1 MKRARV
7 LHVVE
12 ALGLGG
18 LERVVALLARRA
30 SPRFAVEVLA
40 LARGGRVAD
49 EMEADGT
56 PVRRLDL
63 HDYYPASVLRVARA
77 LVTARPDVVHTHGHF
92 AGAAGRLAA
101 RLVGLRVV
109 VHHLHTA
116 DGTLRLRHR
125 HLERLLAALTRRV
138 ICCSDAVAEHA
149 RRELGIPWQRVV
161 VVRNGIEPPPPIG
174 REAARLALGRP
185 PEPVIGCVGA
195 LQPHKGHAH
204 LLQAVAELPPA
215 LRAGSLVL
223 AGAGP
228 ERARLEAL
236 AASLGLGGMVR
247 FLGERP
253 DVRALLPAFDLM
265 VAPSIGR
272 EGLGVAVLEAMDAG
286 IPVVASRVGGLPE
299 VVLDRTTGILVPEG
313 DVAALGEAMRA
324 ILTDPARARAF
335 GDAGRRRV
343 EDEFRAAGMVRR
355 IEAIYEGALDGQ
367 HRAA

>member
-1 MKRARV
+1 MKPARI

-18 LERVVALLARRA
+18 LERVVALLAKSA
-30 SPRFAVEVLA
+30 SPRYLVEVLT

-49 EMEADGT
+49 EIEAAGLT
-56 PVRRLDL
+56 VRRLDL
-63 HDYYPASVLRVARA
+63 HDYYPGSVLRVARA

-101 RLVGLRVV
+101 RLVGLTTV
-109 VHHLHTA
+109 VHHLHTT
-116 DGTLRLRHR
+116 DLTLRLRHR
-125 HLERLLAALTRRV
+125 HLERLLSVLTRRV

-149 RRELGIPWQRVV
+149 RRDLGISWQRVV

-174 REAARLALGRP
+174 RDAALLALGRP
-185 PEPVIGCVGA
+185 PGPVIGCVGS
-195 LQPHKGHAH
+195 LQPHKGHAQ
-204 LLQAVAELPPA
+204 LLQAVAALPE
-215 LRAGSLVL
+215 RDRSGSLIL
-223 AGAGP
+223 AGEGP

-247 FLGERP
+247 FLGERA
-253 DVRALLPAFDLM
+253 DVRSLLPAFDLM

-299 VVLDRTTGILVPEG
+299 VVIDRTTGILVPEG
-313 DVAALGEAMRA
+313 DVKALAAAMQAVLSDPAQARALGE
-324 ILTDPARARAF
+324 
-335 GDAGRRRV
+335 AGRRRV
-343 EDEFRAAGMVRR
+343 EDEFRAAAMVRR
-355 IEAIYEGALDGQ
+355 IESIYEGALDGQ

>member
-40 LARGGRVAD
+40 LARGGQVAA

-63 HDYYPASVLRVARA
+63 HDYYPGSVLRVARA

-116 DGTLRLRHR
+116 DDTLRLRHR

-149 RRELGIPWQRVV
+149 RRELGISWQRVV
-161 VVRNGIEPPPPIG
+161 VVRNGIDPPPPIG
-174 REAARLALGRP
+174 RDAARLALGRP
-185 PEPVIGCVGA
+185 PEPVIGCVAA
-195 LQPHKGHAH
+195 LQPHKGHTH
-204 LLQAVAELPPA
+204 LLQAVAALPEA

-228 ERARLEAL
+228 ERARLEAQ
-236 AASLGLGGMVR
+236 AAALGLGGMVR

-253 DVRALLPAFDLM
+253 DVRDLLPAFDLM

-286 IPVVASRVGGLPE
+286 IPVVASRVGGLSE
-299 VVLDRTTGILVPEG
+299 VVLDRTTGTLVPEG
-313 DVAALGEAMRA
+313 DVDALAGAMRSL
-324 ILTDPARARAF
+324 LTDPVRARAF

-343 EDEFRAAGMVRR
+343 EDLFRAAGMVRR
-355 IEAIYEGALDGQ
+355 
-367 HRAA
+367 